1 MNMTKQEKMENLMG
15 KLEKA
20 FDEVGIFP
28 EESDLKEFYYTV
40 TDILCEY
47 DQIKES

>member
-1 MNMTKQEKMENLMG
+1 MSKQEKLENLME

-20 FDEVGIFP
+20 LDEVSFYP
-28 EESDLKEFYYTV
+28 EESELKEFYYKV

-47 DQIKES
+47 DQIKNK

>member
-1 MNMTKQEKMENLMG
+1 MTKQEKMENLME

-20 FDEVGIFP
+20 YNKVSLYP
-28 EESDLKEFYYTV
+28 EESELKEFYYKV

-47 DQIKES
+47 DEIER